1 MPSTRRLA
9 LTTALISVAGLA
21 SIAPAVAGA
30 SDTGGLTFG
39 VPRIVDPLH
48 SYGEPDLKVSPV
60 VGPNGAAPIYASGP
74 AGTGTQRSVWDV
86 SVDNGDSYRL
96 VTNVPQGAQPAS
108 VPAKETNGPGG
119 GDTEIAFDHTGKAYY
134 ADLYALRCY
143 TVATTTD
150 NGGTVNSSAN
160 GCSEKSATA
169 DRQWYG
175 IYDPPAGTTTTSP
188 YTGPKP
194 LLYMKY
200 SGDSGAQ
207 VDMSTDGLAFT
218 SAGTH
223 SSNDD
228 SPLVVDQQTGDVI
241 EAISGSGNSVGLTI
255 GVPSATGTLTFTNH
269 LSSYKAPGGID
280 TLFPVVTQDTDRNV
294 YIAYVPDCGEGSTGG
309 LTGGPTGVLGNPACF
324 HVYYMWA
331 DASSGWTTFHGPFRV
346 DAPDSVT
353 NDDTAVMPWVAAG
366 NHTIDVA
373 WYGSAKRMD
382 PSFTESGQGRPWFT
396 QMAQVTNADS
406 DNPTVTTGQ
415 ASPHPM
421 HYNSIC
427 LNGTGCIASKGDRNL
442 ADFFQVTI
450 DHAGRA
456 RIVYDDTS
464 NGLEQQAF
472 TPTDGLADH
481 HGAELVTVA
490 TQQTGVNAWTGQPLT
505 AVESTAPVSSTTDPT
520 GDSLV
525 NKPLGGTYAKGADI
539 TSVGVTPSGDN
550 VNITVTTAG
559 DTLGSAAV
567 AAGAP
572 FGQIVVRWQMGDKIY
587 YAEAEQP
594 ASGTPTEFYAGAA
607 ESIDLCSV
615 SACDPHYFV
624 YPGAAN
630 GGNLVTGSVS
640 TNASGTSYTITVPK
654 SDIGNPDGS
663 SLLEE
668 VAGYV
673 FVATNSA
680 NVTPTN
686 PQAQAEQGIPVE
698 IEGTRTFN
706 SSLAAPGPSV
716 PEAPFAVALPLL
728 ALLAIGIGAGIRR
741 RSAGGIA

>member
-9 LTTALISVAGLA
+9 LATALVSVAGLA
-21 SIAPAVAGA
+21 GVIPAAAGDGGA
-30 SDTGGLTFG
+30 SGLTFG
-39 VPRIVDPLH
+39 VPRIVDPIH

-60 VGPNGAAPIYASGP
+60 SGPNGTAPLYASGP

-86 SVDNGDSYRL
+86 SVDDGDSYRL
-96 VTNVPQGAQPAS
+96 VTDLPQGAQPAS

-134 ADLYALRCY
+134 ADLYALKCY
-143 TVATTTD
+143 TVATTAD
-150 NGGTVNSSAN
+150 NGANVSSNPN
-160 GCSEKSATA
+160 GCSGGSVEA
-169 DRQWYG
+169 DRQWFG

-194 LLYMKY
+194 LFYMKY
-200 SGDSGAQ
+200 TGTSGAQ
-207 VDMSTDGLAFT
+207 VDKSTDGLTFT
-218 SAGTH
+218 SAGSH
-223 SSNDD
+223 GNNED
-228 SPLVVDQQTGDVI
+228 SPIVVDQQTGDVI
-241 EAISGSGNSVGLTI
+241 EAISNGNKPGLTI
-255 GVPSATGTLTFTNH
+255 GTPDANGALTFTNH
-269 LSSYKAPGGID
+269 LSDVTAPGGIA
-280 TLFPVVTQDTDRNV
+280 TLFPVISQDQDRNV
-294 YIAYVPDCGEGSTGG
+294 YITYVPDCGEAKGGG
-309 LTGGPTGVLGNPACF
+309 LTNPACF

-331 DASSGWTTFHGPFRV
+331 DASTGWTTFHGPFQV
-346 DAPDSVT
+346 DAPDPISGT
-353 NDDTAVMPWVAAG
+353 DTALMPWIAAG
-366 NHTIDVA
+366 NHVVDIA
-373 WYGSAKRMD
+373 WYGTSVRMD
-382 PSFTESGQGRPWFT
+382 PSNTESGKGRAWYT
-396 QMAQVTNADS
+396 EMAQVTNADS
-406 DNPTVTTGQ
+406 DTPTVTTGQ

-427 LNGTGCIASKGDRNL
+427 LNGTGCITSQGDRNL
-442 ADFFQVTI
+442 ADFFQVSI

-464 NGLEQQAF
+464 NGLEQQVF

-490 TQQTGVNAWTGQPLT
+490 TQNTGVNAWTGESLT
-505 AVESTAPVSSTTDPT
+505 PIESTAPVQSTTDPT

-525 NKPLGGTYAKGADI
+525 NKPLGGAYAKGADI
-539 TSVGVTPSGDN
+539 TSVGVTPNGDN
-550 VNITVTTAG
+550 VNITVRTAG
-559 DTLGSAAV
+559 DTLANAAV

-572 FGQIVVRWQMGDKIY
+572 FGQIVVRWQMGDAIY

-594 ASGTPTEFYAGAA
+594 GTGTPTEFYAGAA

-630 GGNLVTGSVS
+630 GGNLVTGNVTSD
-640 TNASGTSYTITVPK
+640 ASGTTYTITVPK
-654 SDIGNPDGS
+654 SDIGNPTGD

-673 FVATNSA
+673 FASTLSA

-686 PQAQAEQGIPVE
+686 AQAQAEQGIPLE

-706 SSLAAPGPSV
+706 ASLGAPGADV
-716 PEAPFAVALPLL
+716 PESPLTIALPLA
-728 ALLAIGIGAGIRR
+728 ALLAVAAAVGLRR
-741 RSAGGIA
+741 RRWVGRTTA